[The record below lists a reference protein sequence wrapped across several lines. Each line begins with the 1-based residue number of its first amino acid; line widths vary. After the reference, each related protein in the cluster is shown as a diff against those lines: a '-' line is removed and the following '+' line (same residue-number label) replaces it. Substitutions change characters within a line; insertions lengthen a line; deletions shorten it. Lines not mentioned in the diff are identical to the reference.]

1 MPAPI
6 TVISSMATR
15 QILNELIAADTQ
27 TGRSVN
33 LVSVGG
39 VDAAN
44 RLRAGEVF
52 DLVVLASGALEALSD
67 EGYVEGYVLRDSIRT
82 FARSPT
88 AMAVPADIP
97 RPARCDEAAIR
108 VMVSNAKHIG
118 ISTGPSGTSI
128 ERLLRDW
135 GVPDL
140 EHRIVRA
147 LPGIPVARMLASG
160 EADIGFQQLSELLG
174 EPGIAIVG
182 AIPTNLQPMTIFAS
196 GIGRAT
202 ADAAAA
208 RDFMRFLVSDD
219 ATAAKRRNGM
229 EPGES

>member
-1 MPAPI
+1 MPGPI

-15 QILNELIAADTQ
+15 QILNELIVADTQ
-27 TGRSVN
+27 TGRSVK

-39 VDAAN
+39 VDAAR

-67 EGYVEGYVLRDSIRT
+67 DGYVIGDSIRT

-88 AMAVPADIP
+88 AVALPAGVP
-97 RPARCDEAAIR
+97 RPARCDETAIR
-108 VMVSNAKHIG
+108 DLVSNAKRIG
-118 ISTGPSGTSI
+118 ISTGPSGVSI

-140 EHRIVRA
+140 ERRIVRA
-147 LPGIPVARMLASG
+147 APGVPVARMRASG

-174 EPGIAIVG
+174 EPGIEIVG
-182 AIPTNLQPMTIFAS
+182 AMPISLQPTTIFS
-196 GIGRAT
+196 CGIGRGI
-202 ADAAAA
+202 ADAAAT
-208 RDFMRFLVSDD
+208 RDFIRFLVSDD
-219 ATAAKRRNGM
+219 AAAAKRRNGM
-229 EPGES
+229 EPGG